1 MNKLDG
7 ILLRVFIYELPILL
21 IWFISIFSLGLAT
34 AAQNNFY
41 AEIWY
46 DFGGCFI
53 LSSWMIITIYLS
65 IRLIVSDV
73 LRDKIL
79 SKLILL
85 RERDEREVK
94 LTGEAAKTT
103 MLTTLAVLLLLFCL
117 SCFQFSISYL
127 PAEQIIDGKTKEISL
142 GLSLNASEH
151 SQAASSDQD
160 QVNNIISYSG
170 LPISNTML
178 IIGIIGWQVL
188 SYNYSM
194 KHKFK

>member
-7 ILLRVFIYELPILL
+7 ILLRIFIYEVPILL
-21 IWFISIFSLGLAT
+21 IWFISIFVLGLA
-34 AAQNNFY
+34 ANVQNNFY

-65 IRLIVSDV
+65 IRLIISDV

-85 RERDEREVK
+85 RESDEREVK

-103 MLTTLAVLLLLFCL
+103 MLTTMAVLILLFCL
-117 SCFQFSISYL
+117 SCFQFSVSNL
-127 PAEQIIDGKTKEISL
+127 PTEQIIDGKTKEISL
-142 GLSLNASEH
+142 GLSFNASEQ
-151 SQAASSDQD
+151 QAANSVQD

-178 IIGIIGWQVL
+178 IIGIIGWQVV
-188 SYNYSM
+188 SYNYAM
-194 KHKFK
+194 KHKLK

>member
-7 ILLRVFIYELPILL
+7 ILLRIFIYEVPILL
-21 IWFISIFSLGLAT
+21 IWFISIFMLGLA
-34 AAQNNFY
+34 ADVQNNFY

-65 IRLIVSDV
+65 IRLIISDV

-85 RERDEREVK
+85 RESDEREVK

-103 MLTTLAVLLLLFCL
+103 MLTTMAVLILLFCL
-117 SCFQFSISYL
+117 SCFQFSVSNL
-127 PAEQIIDGKTKEISL
+127 PTEQIIDGKTREISL
-142 GLSLNASEH
+142 GLSFNASEQ
-151 SQAASSDQD
+151 QAANSVQG

-178 IIGIIGWQVL
+178 IIGIIGWQVV
-188 SYNYSM
+188 SYNYAM
-194 KHKFK
+194 KHKLK

>member
-21 IWFISIFSLGLAT
+21 IWFISIFSFDLA
-34 AAQNNFY
+34 ASAQNNFY

-65 IRLIVSDV
+65 IRLIVSNV

-79 SKLILL
+79 SKLIVL

-103 MLTTLAVLLLLFCL
+103 MLTTLAVLILLFCL
-117 SCFQFSISYL
+117 SCFQFSVSNL
-127 PAEQIIDGKTKEISL
+127 PTEQIIDGKTKEISL
-142 GLSLNASEH
+142 GLSFNASEQ
-151 SQAASSDQD
+151 QAANSVQD

-178 IIGIIGWQVL
+178 IIGIIGWQVV
-188 SYNYSM
+188 SYNYAM
-194 KHKFK
+194 KHKLK

>member
-7 ILLRVFIYELPILL
+7 ILLRVFIYEVPILL
-21 IWFISIFSLGLAT
+21 IWFISIFVLGLA
-34 AAQNNFY
+34 ADVQNNFY

-65 IRLIVSDV
+65 IRLIISDV

-85 RERDEREVK
+85 RESDEREVK

-103 MLTTLAVLLLLFCL
+103 MLTTMAVLILLFCL
-117 SCFQFSISYL
+117 SCFQFSVSNL
-127 PAEQIIDGKTKEISL
+127 PTEQIIDGKTKEISL
-142 GLSLNASEH
+142 GLSFNASEQ
-151 SQAASSDQD
+151 QAANSVQD

-178 IIGIIGWQVL
+178 IIGIIGWQVV
-188 SYNYSM
+188 SYNYAM
-194 KHKFK
+194 KHKLK

>member
-7 ILLRVFIYELPILL
+7 ILLRVFIYEVPILL
-21 IWFISIFSLGLAT
+21 IWFISIFVLGLA
-34 AAQNNFY
+34 ADVQNNFY

-65 IRLIVSDV
+65 IRLIISDV

-85 RERDEREVK
+85 RESDEREVK

-103 MLTTLAVLLLLFCL
+103 MLTTMAVLILLFCL
-117 SCFQFSISYL
+117 SCFQFSVSNL
-127 PAEQIIDGKTKEISL
+127 PTEQIIDGKTREISL
-142 GLSLNASEH
+142 GLSFNASEQ
-151 SQAASSDQD
+151 QAANSVQD

-178 IIGIIGWQVL
+178 IIGIIGWQVV
-188 SYNYSM
+188 SYNYAM
-194 KHKFK
+194 KHKLK

>member
-7 ILLRVFIYELPILL
+7 ILLRIFIYEVPILL
-21 IWFISIFSLGLAT
+21 IWFISIFVLGLA
-34 AAQNNFY
+34 ADVQNNFY

-65 IRLIVSDV
+65 IRLIISDV

-85 RERDEREVK
+85 RESDEREVK

-103 MLTTLAVLLLLFCL
+103 MLTTMAVLILLFCL
-117 SCFQFSISYL
+117 SCFQFSVSNL
-127 PAEQIIDGKTKEISL
+127 PTEQIIDGKTREISL
-142 GLSLNASEH
+142 GLSFNASEQ
-151 SQAASSDQD
+151 QAANSVQD

-178 IIGIIGWQVL
+178 IIGIIGWQVV
-188 SYNYSM
+188 SYNYAM
-194 KHKFK
+194 KHKLK

>member
-7 ILLRVFIYELPILL
+7 ILLRVFIYEVPILL
-21 IWFISIFSLGLAT
+21 IWFISIFVLGLA
-34 AAQNNFY
+34 ADVQNNFY

-65 IRLIVSDV
+65 IRLIISDV

-85 RERDEREVK
+85 RESDEREVK

-103 MLTTLAVLLLLFCL
+103 MLTTMSVLILLFCL
-117 SCFQFSISYL
+117 SCFQFSVSNL
-127 PAEQIIDGKTKEISL
+127 PTEQIIDGKTKEISL
-142 GLSLNASEH
+142 GLSFNASEQ
-151 SQAASSDQD
+151 QAANSVQD

-178 IIGIIGWQVL
+178 IIGIIGWQVV
-188 SYNYSM
+188 SYNYAM
-194 KHKFK
+194 KHKLK

>member
-7 ILLRVFIYELPILL
+7 ILLRIFIYEVPILL
-21 IWFISIFSLGLAT
+21 IWFISIFVLGLA
-34 AAQNNFY
+34 ADVQNNFY

-65 IRLIVSDV
+65 IRLIISDV

-85 RERDEREVK
+85 RESDEREVK

-103 MLTTLAVLLLLFCL
+103 MLTTMAVLILLFCL
-117 SCFQFSISYL
+117 SCFQFSVSNL
-127 PAEQIIDGKTKEISL
+127 PTEQIIDGKTKEISL
-142 GLSLNASEH
+142 GLSFNASEQ
-151 SQAASSDQD
+151 QAANSVQD

-178 IIGIIGWQVL
+178 IIGIIGWQVV
-188 SYNYSM
+188 SYNYAM
-194 KHKFK
+194 KHKLK

>member
-21 IWFISIFSLGLAT
+21 IWFISIFSFDLAVS
-34 AAQNNFY
+34 AQNNFY

-65 IRLIVSDV
+65 IRLIVSNV

-79 SKLILL
+79 SKLIVL

-103 MLTTLAVLLLLFCL
+103 MLTTLAVLILLFCL
-117 SCFQFSISYL
+117 SCFQFSVSNL
-127 PAEQIIDGKTKEISL
+127 PAEQIIDGKTREISL
-142 GLSLNASEH
+142 GLSFNASEQ
-151 SQAASSDQD
+151 QAANSVQD
-160 QVNNIISYSG
+160 QVNNIISYNG
-170 LPISNTML
+170 LPISNTTL
-178 IIGIIGWQVL
+178 ITGIICWQIL
-188 SYNYSM
+188 SYNYAM

>member
-7 ILLRVFIYELPILL
+7 ILLRIFIYEVPILL
-21 IWFISIFSLGLAT
+21 IWFISIFVLGLA
-34 AAQNNFY
+34 ADVQNNFY

-65 IRLIVSDV
+65 IRLIISDV

-85 RERDEREVK
+85 RESDEREVK

-103 MLTTLAVLLLLFCL
+103 MLTTMSVLILLFCL
-117 SCFQFSISYL
+117 SCFQFSVSNL
-127 PAEQIIDGKTKEISL
+127 PTEQIIDGKTKEISL
-142 GLSLNASEH
+142 GLSFNASEQ
-151 SQAASSDQD
+151 QAANSVQD

-178 IIGIIGWQVL
+178 IIGIIGWQVV
-188 SYNYSM
+188 SYNYAM
-194 KHKFK
+194 KHKLK